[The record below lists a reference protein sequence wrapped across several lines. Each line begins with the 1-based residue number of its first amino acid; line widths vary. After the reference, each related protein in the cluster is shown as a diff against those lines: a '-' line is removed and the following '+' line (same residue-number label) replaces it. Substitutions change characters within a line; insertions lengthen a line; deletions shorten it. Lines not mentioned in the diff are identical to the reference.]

1 MSIPN
6 VLGTADPLETSV
18 DFVKGC
24 KYTLKVISSNFATLF
39 HQTNRHRASAAFE
52 YCRPGMLSL
61 QSPQVSA
68 RNDLGI
74 GPSAD
79 IEGFHALSKPSRPVI
94 STGARASDDLSLTL
108 EWTVE
113 DVGDYTSDG
122 QILTEYVIQ
131 GSKNAN
137 IPSDFSPATGEVEK
151 SDLATTE
158 TSWVWQNLE
167 KVCTEAGFYYMRI
180 KASNPFGDSEWS
192 EVRAEGPRAE
202 ASLLAMA

>member
-24 KYTLKVISSNFATLF
+24 EYTLKVISSNFATLF
-39 HQTNRHRASAAFE
+39 HPTNRHRASAAFE
-52 YCRPGMLSL
+52 YYRPGMFSL
-61 QSPQVSA
+61 QPPQVSA

-79 IEGFHALSKPSRPVI
+79 IAGFHALSKPSKPVI
-94 STGARASDDLSLTL
+94 STGARASGDLSLTL
-108 EWTVE
+108 AWTVE

-122 QILTEYVIQ
+122 QILTGYVIQ

-151 SDLATTE
+151 TDLATTE
-158 TSWVWQNLE
+158 TSWVWENLE

-180 KASNPFGDSEWS
+180 KATNPFGDSEWS
-192 EVRAEGPRAE
+192 EVRANGPRAE
-202 ASLLAMA
+202 ASPLAMA